1 MNEIIKMIKEDSS
14 AELIE
19 KKSRFIANAYII
31 ENKMQAEK
39 KLEAIRKKYYGA
51 KHHCFAFSVLEDGK
65 TIVKMSDDGE
75 PSGTAGEPILNII
88 TKNRITKYFNSSY
101 KVFWRNLI
109 RCGRT
114 NKSLF

>member
-31 ENKMQAEK
+31 ENKMQAEE
-39 KLEAIRKKYYGA
+39 KLEAIRKKYYDA
-51 KHHCFAFSVLEDGK
+51 KHHCFAFSVFEDGQ
-65 TIVKMSDDGE
+65 TTVKMSDDGE

-88 TKNRITKYFNSSY
+88 TKNRITKYFDSSY
-101 KVFWRNLI
+101 KIFWRNLI
-109 RCGRT
+109 RRRRT

>member
-31 ENKMQAEK
+31 ENKMQAEE
-39 KLEAIRKKYYGA
+39 KLEEIRKKYYDA

-109 RCGRT
+109 RCWRT

>member
-39 KLEAIRKKYYGA
+39 KLEEIRKKYYDA

-75 PSGTAGEPILNII
+75 PSGTAGEPILNI
-88 TKNRITKYFNSSY
+88 NRITKYFNSSY

-109 RCGRT
+109 RCWRT